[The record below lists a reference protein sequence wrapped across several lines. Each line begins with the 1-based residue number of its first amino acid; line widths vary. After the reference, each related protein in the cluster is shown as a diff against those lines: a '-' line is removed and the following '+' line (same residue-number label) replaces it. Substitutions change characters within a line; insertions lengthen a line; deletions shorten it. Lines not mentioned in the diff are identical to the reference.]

1 MDFPAMV
8 CRVLMIS
15 TLFLSSFSSYS
26 AQQGNIGKSSSGSF
40 SIRLVIQPNLQTSI
54 ATQSFT
60 TTNNSTSTVANFN
73 QPEPLCIKGTGI
85 NQYSVAAEG
94 SGINDSFT
102 LNNGQHSYDYEVD
115 LWSSRQ
121 NPYDLRSG
129 QRSDLINT
137 VQRHSDCDESQTGF
151 MVKLPEATAQQ
162 PLEGT
167 LRFII
172 SAE

>member
-8 CRVLMIS
+8 CRTFVTS
-15 TLFLSSFSSYS
+15 VLFLSSFSSYA

-60 TTNNSTSTVANFN
+60 TTHHSTSTVANFN

-85 NQYSVAAEG
+85 NQYSVSAEG
-94 SGINDSFT
+94 SGANDSFT
-102 LNNGQHSYDYEVD
+102 LSNGQHSYNYKVD

-121 NPYDLRSG
+121 SSYDFQSG

-137 VQRHSDCDESQTGF
+137 APRNSDCDESQTGF
-151 MVKLPEATAQQ
+151 MIKLPEATAQQ

-167 LRFII
+167 LRFVI